1 MAIVGAIMVPHP
13 PLIVPEVGR
22 GEEAII
28 EETTRAYEEAA
39 NTVRDLAPETIV
51 LSTPHSVMY
60 SDYFHISPGKSARG
74 DLRQFRAGHVM
85 IEALYDTE
93 LVKEICRI
101 ADEKHFPAGVMGEKD
116 ARLDH
121 GTMVPLTFI
130 NKVYPRYRLVRIG
143 LSGLTLPDHY
153 RIGQMIA
160 QAAKNTSRRVVYVA
174 SGDLSHKLQ
183 EDGPYGFD
191 PAGPVYDE
199 KIMDVCGR
207 AAFDELFDFSEELC
221 DKASE
226 CGHRS
231 FVMMAGALDVCA
243 VQTKKLSHQDVTGV
257 GYGIC
262 TYVVTGPD
270 PSRNF
275 LTKWESRRREE
286 LDERKAREDAYVK
299 LARHSIETYIR
310 TGSRATLPENV
321 AKEMLTEQAGVFVSL
336 KKEGRL
342 RGCIGTIGPTQD
354 SVAEE
359 ILENAVSAAVYDSR
373 FRPVTEEELDK
384 LEYSVDVLGK
394 AQVIESEKELDVK
407 RYGVI
412 VTKGRKR
419 GLLLPN
425 LDGVD
430 DIFTQVAIAKQKAGI
445 DINDNDVTLERI
457 EVIRHY

>member
-231 FVMMAGALDVCA
+231 FVMMAGALDV
-243 VQTKKLSHQDVTGV
+243 
-257 GYGIC
+257 
-262 TYVVTGPD
+262 
-270 PSRNF
+270 
-275 LTKWESRRREE
+275 
-286 LDERKAREDAYVK
+286 
-299 LARHSIETYIR
+299 
-310 TGSRATLPENV
+310 
-321 AKEMLTEQAGVFVSL
+321 
-336 KKEGRL
+336 
-342 RGCIGTIGPTQD
+342 
-354 SVAEE
+354 
-359 ILENAVSAAVYDSR
+359 
-373 FRPVTEEELDK
+373 
-384 LEYSVDVLGK
+384 
-394 AQVIESEKELDVK
+394 
-407 RYGVI
+407 
-412 VTKGRKR
+412 
-419 GLLLPN
+419 
-425 LDGVD
+425 
-430 DIFTQVAIAKQKAGI
+430 
-445 DINDNDVTLERI
+445 
-457 EVIRHY
+457 